1 MRTRALRVDDHVVVE
16 ADAILAGA
24 AVPVIELEVRLPAVV
39 GQLVIASQAQAD
51 AAGPGVVVVEA
62 HARYRIA
69 TVIQR
74 GALPDHLYLRLQP
87 PGRLAELQQ
96 RLAGLH
102 RILLEVR
109 VREQDAFHRTHGVG
123 FRHSDGNVLRAA
135 AHQAAYGCAV
145 AARDHDFP
153 SRVATALATDMH
165 GDAAAVGTEDA
176 DAGAIAGGQGSSN
189 GAGRRCGAHRG
200 RKRFWQTRDESR
212 HALLGQRVGH
222 APHFGIST
230 VMADAPEAGSTSI
243 VVRCLSS

>member
-1 MRTRALRVDDHVVVE
+1 MPLPGTAWQRHPSRCGSDALLRGTRLGGVHEVD
-16 ADAILAGA
+16 
-24 AVPVIELEVRLPAVV
+24 
-39 GQLVIASQAQAD
+39 AQAAIGSHLLALEHAHLVLEPHHHFVVLTRLRHELD
-51 AAGPGVVVVEA
+51 RQRVRCCSAAEVGDVLELCVE
-62 HARYRIA
+62 
-69 TVIQR
+69 
-74 GALPDHLYLRLQP
+74 D
-87 PGRLAELQQ
+87 Q

-212 HALLGQRVGH
+212 HALLGQLVGH
-222 APHFGIST
+222 APHFGIVIRLPLWQRSGLRAIGA
-230 VMADAPEAGSTSI
+230 VNGHG
-243 VVRCLSS
+243 R

>member
-1 MRTRALRVDDHVVVE
+1 MMRRFSLRSPPTPDHTHAGFQRTRALRVDDHVVVE

-74 GALPDHLYLRLQP
+74 GALPEHLYLRLQP

-102 RILLEVR
+102 RHTGVIAL
-109 VREQDAFHRTHGVG
+109 DAEAQPARGTHATVVTALHRHRIDVATGAAGECPVQAHV
-123 FRHSDGNVLRAA
+123 FVIQAVLAHLHVLPAQRQAGGLALCA
-135 AHQAAYGCAV
+135 AHTSRPACRPITSPSNPGCASP
-145 AARDHDFP
+145 F
-153 SRVATALATDMH
+153 
-165 GDAAAVGTEDA
+165 
-176 DAGAIAGGQGSSN
+176 Q
-189 GAGRRCGAHRG
+189 
-200 RKRFWQTRDESR
+200 
-212 HALLGQRVGH
+212 
-222 APHFGIST
+222 
-230 VMADAPEAGSTSI
+230 
-243 VVRCLSS
+243 